1 MEFAVVGRI
10 IGFDVEMG
18 LLKIQPYAP
27 RSVFEGL
34 SMVFLKKRGG
44 EYVVVSVRE
53 LTFRGDMI
61 FLSLEGFD
69 SAEELTHLK
78 GAHLYLPAEELPERG
93 EDEFYIFELVGMRV
107 ISDSGRELGMVRKV
121 MPMGEYELLLT
132 DRDIYIPFVS
142 AVVLEVDRR
151 GKRITVRDSMI
162 P

>member
-1 MEFAVVGRI
+1 MVGRI
-10 IGFDVEMG
+10 IGFDVERD
-18 LLKIQPYAP
+18 LLKAQPYAP

-34 SMVFLKKRGG
+34 SRVFLKKGG
-44 EYVVVSVRE
+44 GAYVPVGVGE
-53 LTFRGDMI
+53 LGFEGGFILM
-61 FLSLEGFD
+61 SLEGFETPD
-69 SAEELTHLK
+69 ELFRLK
-78 GAHLYLPAEELPERG
+78 GAHLYLPAEELPEIK

-107 ISDSGRELGMVRKV
+107 VSDNGRELGKV
-121 MPMGEYELLLT
+121 KRVLPMGEYELLLT